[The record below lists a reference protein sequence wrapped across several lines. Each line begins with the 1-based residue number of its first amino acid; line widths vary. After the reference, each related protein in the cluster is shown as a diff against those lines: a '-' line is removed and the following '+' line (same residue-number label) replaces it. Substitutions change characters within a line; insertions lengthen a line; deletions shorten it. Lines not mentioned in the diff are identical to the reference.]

1 MFQAINKLLSINS
14 SHSEAH
20 NQLGIIYLFLSKTSK
35 AIKCFDKAIALKP
48 DWIEP
53 YKLKSESLLG
63 INEINKAY
71 ETLIEIV
78 NIFGQD
84 ESTLNRIVQILQ
96 IAGEKKEAEK
106 WLKILNSQ
114 SDISQEKGKFI

>member
-1 MFQAINKLLSINS
+1 M
-14 SHSEAH
+14 
-20 NQLGIIYLFLSKTSK
+20 
-35 AIKCFDKAIALKP
+35 KP

-53 YKLKSESLLG
+53 YKLKSESLVG

-96 IAGEKKEAEK
+96 IAGEQKEADK
-106 WLKILNSQ
+106 WSKILNSQ
-114 SDISQEKGKFI
+114 SSITQVQENIFRFIMEDKKTKKKVFLYA